1 MAGGVLAQEAILD
14 PGIRVDAM
22 SSDTDGRPL
31 AGLVV
36 CTYTIDRLP
45 MLLDLLQSVGD
56 GDERPS
62 SIVVVVDRD
71 IALAARLQAELERPG
86 LSVLLSQ
93 AGGLSAARNVGWRAL
108 DTEWVAFV
116 DDDAAVDKRW
126 LSELWASMTDP
137 QVGIVGGSVDPVWP
151 NGRVPAWYTRRLGWV
166 VGCSYDGLP
175 RATANVRS
183 VIGCNMAV
191 RRTLLEGTGGF
202 ETYLGRSGGSLIGSE
217 ETELCVRASQL
228 GFRIVY
234 IPAARV
240 RHYMPSGR
248 TRVEYAI
255 QRAWG
260 EGRSKARL
268 AAMHGPVLGL
278 ERRYSAALLHEALRR
293 ARRAVEGERAE
304 AGRSAAL
311 LAVLGT
317 TAVAYGVERVRSAAS
332 NGHW

>member
-1 MAGGVLAQEAILD
+1 MDAIST
-14 PGIRVDAM
+14 A
-22 SSDTDGRPL
+22 SDGRPV

-36 CTYTIDRLP
+36 CTYTLDRLP
-45 MLLDLLQSVGD
+45 MLLDLLRSVED
-56 GDERPS
+56 GDERPG

-71 IALAARLQAELERPG
+71 IALAARLQTELERPG

-93 AGGLSAARNVGWRAL
+93 SGGLSAARNVGWRAL
-108 DTEWVAFV
+108 DTDWVAFV
-116 DDDAAVDKRW
+116 DDDAAVDRRW
-126 LSELWASMTDP
+126 LAQLSASMTDP
-137 QVGIVGGSVDPVWP
+137 DVGIVGGSVDPVWP
-151 NGRVPAWYTRRLGWV
+151 EDRVPAWYTRRLGWV

-175 RATANVRS
+175 RAIANVRS

-191 RRTLLEGTGGF
+191 RRTLLEATAGF
-202 ETYLGRSGGSLIGSE
+202 ETSLGRSGGSLIGSE

-234 IPAARV
+234 IPAALV

-248 TRVEYAI
+248 TRLEYAI

-278 ERRYSAALLHEALRR
+278 ERRYSAALVREALRR
-293 ARRAVEGERAE
+293 ARRAIEGERTE

-317 TAVAYGVERVRSAAS
+317 TAVAYGWERVRSAAS
-332 NGHW
+332 NGHG